1 MNQTDFLVEFETLD
15 NPTLFAIKLGNKHT
29 WLGMEL
35 HIDAHIGT
43 TTTLKKVSI
52 QCEEAQ
58 TIVNNTK
65 MMSST
70 NVSTMT
76 TSSRKMEMEKISE
89 EGCHEKTKAEN
100 VAEKEDAMLKV
111 LESMSK
117 KIEELDKTAKENLMS
132 TSIPNIRGQE
142 FQTPSSG
149 TLIDQPQ
156 W

>member
-1 MNQTDFLVEFETLD
+1 
-15 NPTLFAIKLGNKHT
+15 
-29 WLGMEL
+29 MEL
-35 HIDAHIGT
+35 HMDAHIGT
-43 TTTLKKVSI
+43 ATTLKRVSI

-76 TSSRKMEMEKISE
+76 TSSRQMEVEKISE
-89 EGCHEKTKAEN
+89 EGCCKKVRAET
-100 VAEKEDAMLKV
+100 VVEKEDAMLKV

-117 KIEELDKTAKENLMS
+117 KIEELDRMAKENFMS
-132 TSIPNIRGQE
+132 TSIPNIRGQD

-149 TLIDQPQ
+149 TLTDQPQ
-156 W
+156 QCKMECI